1 MENHL
6 GWSWHGFPP
15 TQNFLLR
22 LLSYT
27 LALQVQLQMEE
38 ASIGKQ
44 NLNHVEPVFDAL
56 MSTKVEFAVLK
67 ISLDEIPYW

>member
-56 MSTKVEFAVLK
+56 MSPKVEFAVLK
-67 ISLDEIPYW
+67 ISLDKIPYW